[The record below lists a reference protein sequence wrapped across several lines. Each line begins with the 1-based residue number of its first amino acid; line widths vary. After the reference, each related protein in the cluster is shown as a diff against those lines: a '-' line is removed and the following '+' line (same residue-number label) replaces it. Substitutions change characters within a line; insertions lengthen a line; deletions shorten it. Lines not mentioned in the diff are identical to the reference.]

1 MCKESDGYNIPS
13 QWDENMEDMQE
24 SLVDNKRN
32 ELEIFF
38 VF

>member
-1 MCKESDGYNIPS
+1 
-13 QWDENMEDMQE
+13 MEDMQE

-38 VF
+38 VFWKN